1 MKRDRG
7 LWVLLTFVPLG
18 WATWGAFLIAGTK
31 AGVRRWQLY
40 APVYVGVAVLPWALD
55 AAIAGDDGDA
65 AAGFALFGG
74 WLFGIVHAFIART
87 KYLQIV
93 GSTMQTARDAAEK
106 RLHERR
112 EALEIA
118 QRDPALAREMGIGT
132 PSGPGGLVDVNVAPL
147 DQLERLPGIDAA
159 TAARILE
166 VRGRVGEFSSLADL
180 GMTAELDAAVVE
192 DLRGRVVF
200 L

>member
-18 WATWGAFLIAGTK
+18 WATWGAFLTAGTK

-93 GSTMQTARDAAEK
+93 GSAMQTSRDAAEK

-132 PSGPGGLVDVNVAPL
+132 PNGPGGLVDVNGAPL

-180 GMTAELDAAVVE
+180 GMTAELDPAVVE

>member
-7 LWVLLTFVPLG
+7 LWVLLTFFPLG
-18 WATWGAFLIAGTK
+18 WATWGAFLTAGTK
-31 AGVRRWQLY
+31 AGVRKWQLY

-93 GSTMQTARDAAEK
+93 GSAMETSREAAEQ
-106 RLHERR
+106 RLKERR
-112 EALEIA
+112 EALKIA
-118 QRDPALAREMGIGT
+118 EENPDLAREMNIGT
-132 PSGPGGLVDVNVAPL
+132 PNGPGGLVDVNAAPL
-147 DQLERLPGIDAA
+147 DRLERLPGIDAA
-159 TAARILE
+159 TAQRIVA
-166 VRGRVGEFSSLADL
+166 VRANVGQFSSLADL

-192 DLRGRVVF
+192 DLRGHVVF